1 MRVSSNILLLLLSFD
16 PLLLLSHA
24 VSNYLVFYFPL
35 FAFHP
40 FPSCLP
46 KCILFYIIFH
56 LLKKTKDLQIIVC
69 HTCSQGRARLWS
81 SETRLDGVR
90 VLWSSS
96 SEKVGIFAEWFILTH
111 FHSLHYTTHWSAWS
125 YYAVLQC
132 SAYSKRVPRTNCA
145 LRIKK
150 CAPRISSGIY
160 FLSTS

>member
-1 MRVSSNILLLLLSFD
+1 MRSLCAILSYAEFQPMRVSPNILLLLLSFD

-69 HTCSQGRARLWS
+69 HTYSQGRASVEQRNSTWRGQGLVEFFLGK
-81 SETRLDGVR
+81 SENFR
-90 VLWSSS
+90 WM
-96 SEKVGIFAEWFILTH
+96 I
-111 FHSLHYTTHWSAWS
+111 HSDAFS
-125 YYAVLQC
+125 
-132 SAYSKRVPRTNCA
+132 
-145 LRIKK
+145 
-150 CAPRISSGIY
+150 
-160 FLSTS
+160 STSLYHTLICVIALCRPAVHGLF